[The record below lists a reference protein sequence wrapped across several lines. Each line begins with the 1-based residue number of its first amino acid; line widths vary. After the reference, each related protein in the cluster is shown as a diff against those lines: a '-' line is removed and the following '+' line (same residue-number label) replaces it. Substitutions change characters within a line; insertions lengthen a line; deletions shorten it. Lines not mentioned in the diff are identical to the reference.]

1 MSAHEEATTT
11 FLPELV
17 KSIKE
22 KGYHPKQ
29 FFKYSGTRL
38 LQKKTPNRTYFINVQ
53 RRHQRV
59 NVDGPVNSGP
69 MW

>member
-17 KSIKE
+17 KLIKE

-38 LQKKTPNRTYFINVQ
+38 LQKKTPNRTYIHKCAEEAPESKCG
-53 RRHQRV
+53 RT
-59 NVDGPVNSGP
+59 G
-69 MW
+69 